1 MEMLGWT
8 GMDPSVRMLR
18 EGRAE
23 DGKTRISP
31 GLKTGKN
38 ILGRGDCKRKG
49 FQAGPS
55 REDSRDGKEA
65 HIVGAGRS
73 RSHGSS

>member
-1 MEMLGWT
+1 MVNKNQSWAKN
-8 GMDPSVRMLR
+8 R
-18 EGRAE
+18 EE
-23 DGKTRISP
+23 HSS
-31 GLKTGKN
+31 
-38 ILGRGDCKRKG
+38 RGDCKRKG

-55 REDSRDGKEA
+55 REDSRNGKEA